1 MTYRWGS
8 ENNTIL
14 EEYKCKYDACPF
26 CNWGVCTGDKEIAI
40 KNNFCYKEKYGTLQN
55 R

>member
-8 ENNTIL
+8 ENDTIL

-26 CNWGVCTGDKEIAI
+26 CNWGVCTGDKKIAI
-40 KNNFCYKEKYGTLQN
+40 QYNFCYKYKNETL
-55 R
+55 

>member
-8 ENNTIL
+8 EHDTIL
-14 EEYKCKYDACPF
+14 EEYKCEYFSCPF

-40 KNNFCYKEKYGTLQN
+40 KNNFCYKENHKDD
-55 R
+55 